1 MARFNLNYHPGYDI
15 EKFEKQP
22 LVENPD
28 ITLTKKAI
36 SLLKKEVQE
45 MKNDILLTE
54 AKLMKCRD
62 KCLVNKLSNFRNS
75 LKEKKIDIMGFENKL
90 ATISDKVSI
99 MNLLKGKPMNRCDL
113 EKKKLY
119 DFMKFMAFHSRER
132 LVEIFRN
139 CYDDHRDIKKVLDM
153 ITIRAGYIKLIGQ
166 TLVVII
172 GLKAKSIEKQR
183 SAFVVYSTTKGV
195 RQ

>member
-15 EKFEKQP
+15 EKFENQP

-54 AKLMKCRD
+54 AKFMKCRD
-62 KCLVNKLSNFRNS
+62 KHLINKLSKFRNS
-75 LKEKKIDIMGFENKL
+75 LKEKKIDITGFENKM
-90 ATISDKVSI
+90 ATIPDKVSI
-99 MNLLKGKPMNRCDL
+99 MDLLKGKPMSRYDL

-119 DFMKFMAFHSRER
+119 DLMQFMAFHSRER

-153 ITIRAGYIKLIGQ
+153 ITIRAEYIKINGQ
-166 TLVVII
+166 TMGVI
-172 GLKAKSIEKQR
+172 LD
-183 SAFVVYSTTKGV
+183 
-195 RQ
+195 